1 MIEHNLVDELRLVV
15 FPVVLGSGAR
25 LFSKTSSTKSMRL
38 VDSRTIGDGLAFLT
52 YEFVGKA

>member
-1 MIEHNLVDELRLVV
+1 
-15 FPVVLGSGAR
+15 
-25 LFSKTSSTKSMRL
+25 MRL